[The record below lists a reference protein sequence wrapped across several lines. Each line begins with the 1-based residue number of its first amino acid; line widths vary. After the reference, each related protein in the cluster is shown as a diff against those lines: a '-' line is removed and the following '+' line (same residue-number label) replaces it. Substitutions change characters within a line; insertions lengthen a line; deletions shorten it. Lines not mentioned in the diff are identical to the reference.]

1 MCGMFSSLPGHIIT
15 IIIIIDIYWYLLVLV
30 LCFIVVFVL
39 QTCKLS
45 GLFSIGED
53 FEDEVIISKYNN
65 T

>member
-1 MCGMFSSLPGHIIT
+1 MACFRVYQ
-15 IIIIIDIYWYLLVLV
+15 DILLL
-30 LCFIVVFVL
+30 LLLLLLTFIGTRAVFVFVL